1 MAQHHT
7 IGKLSLELE
16 LPARQNALSLQDK
29 LGVVC
34 KDNLVYALQEL
45 LDSWTDAGTLLRV
58 ERLEID
64 LGECTAQQ
72 LEKELPERIVSY
84 LRSRYPALQHQPSLE
99 TGMERHPMTQG
110 YFDSWLYF
118 LEHGLLP
125 DTSPVKDT
133 AAWEAGVLEIL
144 ATATPALERCRRVL
158 ETQPAAINRMLL
170 QFSRPFIRQW
180 IQAYAGPAQQPLMQM
195 AKAWEQCCNTPAFLT
210 QLRSAASLA
219 SVTLPSLP
227 DKTDFQRRLDEWSI
241 QQILSASQVPEPATL
256 LEQIIAVSFGAEQL
270 PAYVHALQQLPSIPG
285 EGATIVKPALL
296 DLYNRYVSVGR
307 ISHLVRPA
315 GTPAKE
321 HTDNNAAVKTDDR
334 QGRAQ
339 ALPSQDEQ
347 SATTAKTTDTSP
359 TSTDQQKDKL
369 ASDTDQTT
377 NRSAASPDGA
387 EQLTT
392 NTHKPVSEISPAAQ
406 SAPQSGT
413 AADPGQA
420 APVKRKSAGTDK
432 RAEQRKQPGTPPA
445 ALNTYINN
453 AGLVLLHPY
462 LNIFF
467 NALGLLEK
475 RAFKSPAAQDKA
487 VQLLGFLASGETDIP
502 EYDLVFPKLLCGL
515 LPEDP
520 IDRFV
525 ELTELDKT
533 EANQLLEAVINN
545 WNALGSTSADGLR
558 GNFLM
563 REGKLQWQ
571 RDEWRLRVTQASYD
585 LLLNRLPWG
594 ISVVRLPWMPWALK
608 TEWA

>member
-270 PAYVHALQQLPSIPG
+270 PAYVHALQQLPSLPG
-285 EGATIVKPALL
+285 EAGTIVQPALL
-296 DLYNRYVSVGR
+296 ALHNRYVSAGK
-307 ISHLVRPA
+307 ISHPVRL
-315 GTPAKE
+315 PAKDLTE
-321 HTDNNAAVKTDDR
+321 KKAEAKTDD
-334 QGRAQ
+334 GRARVQ
-339 ALPSQDEQ
+339 ALPRPDEQ
-347 SATTAKTTDTSP
+347 SATTAKTTDTP
-359 TSTDQQKDKL
+359 PASTDQQKDKL
-369 ASDTDQTT
+369 ASGTDQTT
-377 NRSAASPDGA
+377 NRSDASPDTA
-387 EQLTT
+387 AQLTE
-392 NTHKPVSEISPAAQ
+392 NTRKSVSAISPAEQ
-406 SAPQSGT
+406 SGPQSGT
-413 AADPGQA
+413 AADSGQVP
-420 APVKRKSAGTDK
+420 PVDRKPAGTDK
-432 RAEQRKQPGTPPA
+432 RAEQRKKAGTPPA
-445 ALNTYINN
+445 TLNTYINN

-520 IDRFV
+520 VDRFV

>member
-1 MAQHHT
+1 MPQHHT

-29 LGVVC
+29 LGAVC
-34 KDNLVYALQEL
+34 KDSLVYALQEL

-64 LGECTAQQ
+64 LGECTTQQ

-144 ATATPALERCRRVL
+144 ATATPALERCRQVL

-170 QFSRPFIRQW
+170 QFSRPFIKQW

-195 AKAWEQCCNTPAFLT
+195 AKVWEQCCDTPEFLT

-219 SVTLPSLP
+219 GVTLPSLP
-227 DKTDFQRRLDEWSI
+227 DKTDFQRKLDDWSI
-241 QQILSASQVPEPATL
+241 QQILSGSQVPEPAAL
-256 LEQIIAVSFGAEQL
+256 LEQIIGVSFGAEQL
-270 PAYVHALQQLPSIPG
+270 PAYVHALQQLPSLPG
-285 EGATIVKPALL
+285 EAAVILKPALL
-296 DLYNRYVSVGR
+296 ALHNRYASAGR
-307 ISHLVRPA
+307 ISLPVKPA

-321 HTDNNAAVKTDDR
+321 LTDNKAAVRTDD
-334 QGRAQ
+334 GKARAQ
-339 ALPSQDEQ
+339 TLPRPEEQ
-347 SATTAKTTDTSP
+347 SATTAKTTDTP
-359 TSTDQQKDKL
+359 PASTDEQKDKL
-369 ASDTDQTT
+369 AAGIDQAADRSTA
-377 NRSAASPDGA
+377 SAAA
-387 EQLTT
+387 EQLTE
-392 NTHKPVSEISPAAQ
+392 NTHKPVSAISSEEQSAAQ
-406 SAPQSGT
+406 PGT

-420 APVKRKSAGTDK
+420 VPVDKKPAGTDK
-432 RAEQRKQPGTPPA
+432 RTEQRKKPGTPPA

-520 IDRFV
+520 VDRFV

-571 RDEWRLRVTQASYD
+571 SDEWRLRVTQASYD

>member
-1 MAQHHT
+1 MTQHHT

-29 LGVVC
+29 LGAVY
-34 KDNLVYALQEL
+34 KDSLVYALQEL

-58 ERLEID
+58 ERLEIN

-84 LRSRYPALQHQPSLE
+84 LRIRYPALQHQPSLE
-99 TGMERHPMTQG
+99 TGMERHPIMQG

-144 ATATPALERCRRVL
+144 ATATPALERCRQVL
-158 ETQPAAINRMLL
+158 ETRPAAINRMVL

-180 IQAYAGPAQQPLMQM
+180 IQAYAGPAQQPVMQM
-195 AKAWEQCCNTPAFLT
+195 AQAWEQCCDTPEFLT
-210 QLRSAASLA
+210 QLRSAAG
-219 SVTLPSLP
+219 VTLAALP
-227 DKTDFQRRLDEWSI
+227 GKTAFQRILDEWSI
-241 QQILSASQVPEPATL
+241 QQILSVSQVPEPATL

-270 PAYVHALQQLPSIPG
+270 AAYVHALQQLPSLPG
-285 EGATIVKPALL
+285 EGAAIVRTALL
-296 DLYNRYVSVGR
+296 VLHNRYVSTGK
-307 ISHLVRPA
+307 INHLVRS
-315 GTPAKE
+315 PAKDLTGKKAE
-321 HTDNNAAVKTDDR
+321 AKTDDG
-334 QGRAQ
+334 QAPAKALAQ
-339 ALPSQDEQ
+339 PDEQ
-347 SATTAKTTDTSP
+347 AAAAKATDTQPS
-359 TSTDQQKDKL
+359 STDQQKDKL
-369 ASDTDQTT
+369 PSGIDQIANSSSASAD
-377 NRSAASPDGA
+377 AAKQFT
-387 EQLTT
+387 E
-392 NTHKPVSEISPAAQ
+392 NTHQPVSEISPAAQ
-406 SAPQSGT
+406 AAPKSGT
-413 AADPGQA
+413 AADTEQA
-420 APVKRKSAGTDK
+420 ATAAGMPAGTDK
-432 RAEQRKQPGTPPA
+432 KAEQRKQPGTPPA

-467 NALGLLEK
+467 NALGLLGK

-520 IDRFV
+520 VDRFI

-571 RDEWRLRVTQASYD
+571 GDEWRLRVTQTSYD
-585 LLLNRLPWG
+585 LLLNRLPWS

>member
-29 LGVVC
+29 LGAVC
-34 KDNLVYALQEL
+34 KDSLVYALQEL

-64 LGECTAQQ
+64 LGECTPQQ
-72 LEKELPERIVSY
+72 LERELPERIVSY
-84 LRSRYPALQHQPSLE
+84 LRGRYPALQYQPSLE

-144 ATATPALERCRRVL
+144 STATPALERCRRVL

-195 AKAWEQCCNTPAFLT
+195 AKAWEQCCDTPELLT
-210 QLRSAASLA
+210 QLRRAASIA
-219 SVTLPSLP
+219 GVTLPSLP
-227 DKTDFQRRLDEWSI
+227 GKTDFQRGLDEWCI
-241 QQILSASQVPEPATL
+241 QQILSASQAPEPATL
-256 LEQIIAVSFGAEQL
+256 LEQVIAVSFGAEHL
-270 PAYVHALQQLPSIPG
+270 PAYVQALQQLPSLPG
-285 EGATIVKPALL
+285 EGAAVLKTALL
-296 DLYNRYVSVGR
+296 TLHNRYVSAGK
-307 ISHLVRPA
+307 INHPVRP
-315 GTPAKE
+315 TAKDLTHKIAE
-321 HTDNNAAVKTDDR
+321 AKTDDG
-334 QGRAQ
+334 QATASGRPQ
-339 ALPSQDEQ
+339 EQ
-347 SATTAKTTDTSP
+347 PAATAKATDTPP
-359 TSTDQQKDKL
+359 TSTDQQKDKS
-369 ASDTDQTT
+369 APGTDQAAS
-377 NRSAASPDGA
+377 RSATSPDAA
-387 EQLTT
+387 EQATE
-392 NTHKPVSEISPAAQ
+392 NTHNPIPAISPAE
-406 SAPQSGT
+406 QSGAGSGA
-413 AADPGQA
+413 AADPGQVA
-420 APVKRKSAGTDK
+420 AADRTPAGTDK
-432 RAEQRKQPGTPPA
+432 RAEQRKKPGTPPA
-445 ALNTYINN
+445 ARNTYINN

-475 RAFKSPAAQDKA
+475 RAFKSSAAQDKA

-520 IDRFV
+520 VDRFV

-571 RDEWRLRVTQASYD
+571 SDEWRLRVTQASYD